1 MRYKSQMLHF
11 NFPAFF
17 LATQKSLTQVAETI
31 GISSNSFRKMVNRRT
46 IKYEILSRLTFHFGE
61 KITKRFIIK
70 RGRNEN
76 S

>member
-11 NFPAFF
+11 NFPDFF
-17 LATQKSLTQVAETI
+17 LKTQKSLTQVADMI
-31 GISSNSFRKMVNRRT
+31 GISSNSFRKMVNRKT
-46 IKYEILSRLTFHFGE
+46 IKHEILSKLTFHFGE
-61 KITKRFIIK
+61 KTTKHFIIK